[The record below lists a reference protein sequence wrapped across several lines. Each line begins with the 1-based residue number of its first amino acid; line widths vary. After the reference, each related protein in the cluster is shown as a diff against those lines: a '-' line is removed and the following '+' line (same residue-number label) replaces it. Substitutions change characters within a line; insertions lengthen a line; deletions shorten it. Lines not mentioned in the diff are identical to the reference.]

1 MDGFTD
7 EQLAAL
13 AATIDTITFKSQPIE
28 SLTDWQSSIP
38 KSNNEILEILVTENP
53 DIKFDL
59 YDSGLSWPICE
70 DFPFSEQTL
79 GITLD
84 TDVFI
89 DSQGLY
95 SFPILQRL
103 RLKMLGGRPSED
115 DINDMHL
122 ALFNSGVKTVEVDTK
137 GMKIDDIE
145 WLKENFTSS
154 ATDPYTI
161 TVLGGRG
168 KKGISR
174 NRSTKAKEF

>member
-13 AATIDTITFKSQPIE
+13 AATLDTITFKSQPIE
-28 SLTDWQSSIP
+28 SVNDRKSSIP
-38 KSNNEILEILVTENP
+38 KSNNEILEILVTANP

-59 YDSGLSWPICE
+59 YDSGLSWPIRE
-70 DFPFSEQTL
+70 GFPFSEHTL

-84 TDVFI
+84 TDAFN
-89 DSQGLY
+89 DSQGLH

-103 RLKMLGGRPSED
+103 RLKMSGGRPSED

-122 ALFNSGVKTVEVDTK
+122 ALFNSGVKTVEVGTK

-154 ATDPYTI
+154 TTDPYTI

-174 NRSTKAKEF
+174 NRR

>member
-1 MDGFTD
+1 MDGFTE

-59 YDSGLSWPICE
+59 YESGLSWPICE
-70 DFPFSEQTL
+70 DFPFSEHTL

-84 TDVFI
+84 TDAFI
-89 DSQGLY
+89 DCQGLSSY
-95 SFPILQRL
+95 PILQRL
-103 RLKMLGGRPSED
+103 RLKMLGGRPAED
-115 DINDMHL
+115 DISDMYL
-122 ALFNSGVKTVEVDTK
+122 ALFNSGVKIVEVDTTD
-137 GMKIDDIE
+137 MKIDDIE
-145 WLKENFTSS
+145 WLKERFTSS
-154 ATDPYTI
+154 AADPYSI
-161 TVLGGRG
+161 TVLGGRR

-174 NRSTKAKEF
+174 NRNPKAKEL